1 LATENAPYFREK
13 RRYSASERLGDL
25 PSIAEKT
32 LITHPGVFVAPL
44 EVQPTALFVAEHQHE
59 QKNKVK
65 TILEIGKEYRK
76 VLVVAHYV
84 AQVEELAKELSKDRE
99 TFMVHGSVK
108 DQEEILKKAN
118 EVDECY
124 LVIQASLGAGFDA
137 DSFSCVVFASM
148 SYRVRDFVQ
157 MKYRVRR
164 IHNLHPVEY
173 NYLIGGRCD
182 KAVKKVIDMGRDFVP
197 SEWDAS

>member
-1 LATENAPYFREK
+1 
-13 RRYSASERLGDL
+13 
-25 PSIAEKT
+25 
-32 LITHPGVFVAPL
+32 
-44 EVQPTALFVAEHQHE
+44 
-59 QKNKVK
+59 
-65 TILEIGKEYRK
+65 
-76 VLVVAHYV
+76 
-84 AQVEELAKELSKDRE
+84 
-99 TFMVHGSVK
+99 
-108 DQEEILKKAN
+108 
-118 EVDECY
+118 
-124 LVIQASLGAGFDA
+124 
-137 DSFSCVVFASM
+137 VFASM